1 MRTIY
6 MIDTEYGTITVT
18 KKEYEYTKERVVQEH
33 CPDDEIII
41 NGSLKQYS
49 YWKEE
54 VVVNEYAEETTVIG
68 YKKIVQYGTI
78 EKPVELSSFEQNLLN
93 NRNDHREVIKLV
105 DQFLKSN

>member
-6 MIDTEYGTITVT
+6 MIDTEYGTIIVT

-33 CPDDEIII
+33 CPDDEIVI

-54 VVVNEYAEETTVIG
+54 VDENEHSQERTILG
-68 YKKIVQYGTI
+68 YKRIVRYGTI
-78 EKPVELSSFEQNLLN
+78 EEPEKLSSFEQLLIDN
-93 NRNDHREVIKLV
+93 KNDYREVIKLV
-105 DQFLKSN
+105 DQFLKSH